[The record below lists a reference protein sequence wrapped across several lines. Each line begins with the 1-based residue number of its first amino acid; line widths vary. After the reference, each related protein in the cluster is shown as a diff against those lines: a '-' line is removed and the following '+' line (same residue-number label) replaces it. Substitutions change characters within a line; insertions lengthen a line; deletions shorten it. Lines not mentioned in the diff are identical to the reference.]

1 MLFVFKVILK
11 IRGSPMTTVRRVKGY
26 HIGLEIL
33 NYFPLAYVYL
43 RLESSR
49 KR

>member
-1 MLFVFKVILK
+1 
-11 IRGSPMTTVRRVKGY
+11 MTTVSSVKSY

-49 KR
+49 ER